1 LFLDKGLKMDEFL
14 KAMHFRHACKLFD
27 DTKKI
32 SKEDLDYI
40 LECGRMSPSSFGM
53 EHWQFLVVQSQDLKE
68 KLKPVCWNQ
77 SQITSCSSLIVITI
91 KKQDVTDENYIQKMF
106 ERRGLDKVSTQTY
119 IQKYNEF
126 LGNQNIPQW
135 CMKQC
140 YIAMAN
146 MMNAAAFK
154 QIDSCPIEGF
164 EKEEVEKILNLDT
177 SKQEVAVIVSFGF
190 RKNQQG
196 KHYRLENEEIIKYL

>member
-1 LFLDKGLKMDEFL
+1 MDKFL

-126 LGNQNIPQW
+126 LSNQNIPQW

-196 KHYRLENEEIIKYL
+196 KRYRLENEEIIKYL